1 MHNNSST
8 KERSI
13 NNMKTAALLYVR
25 NDNYKEDERVIVCL
39 KSMLDT
45 FDEVFLLDWNS
56 PKDKNP
62 LLWEIEDR
70 LPKTGRLKHIVIPPD
85 AAKVLTNND
94 PNAQACTQVI
104 STNLML
110 RRCDA
115 DWIVATTIDI
125 IAPNKDK
132 FQEFLSKANKNTFYT
147 VSRRDFEIEELEKHG
162 FEDWKSYRD
171 ILDSTSQE
179 RRFPA
184 MVTPNDKYSLINC
197 CGDFQ
202 LAHRNVWNTIKGFE
216 EQMIYACFQDT
227 NIQKKA
233 VLNGFDLQAVYDLPL
248 YHMSHKGMGNDGSS
262 PSKQTYNDAWDWVE
276 FFEESQNTDNWGFV
290 NVEIEFEIV

>member
-1 MHNNSST
+1 
-8 KERSI
+8 
-13 NNMKTAALLYVR
+13 MKTAALLYVR

-39 KSMLDT
+39 SSMLET
-45 FDEVFLLDWNS
+45 FDEVILLDWNS
-56 PKDKNP
+56 PEDKGP
-62 LLWEIEDR
+62 LLWDIQNK
-70 LPKTGRLKHIVIPPD
+70 LPKTGKLKHMVIPPD
-85 AAKVLTNND
+85 AAKMLTNHD

-132 FQEFLSKANKNTFYT
+132 FYEFLSKANKDTFYT
-147 VSRRDFEIEELEKHG
+147 ISRRDFEIEELEKHG
-162 FEDWKSYRD
+162 FENWKTYRD
-171 ILDSTSQE
+171 HLDETSSE

-184 MVTPNDKYSLINC
+184 MVTPNDRYSLINC

-202 LAHRNVWNTIKGFE
+202 LAHRDVWNTIKGFE
-216 EQMIYACFQDT
+216 EKMIYACFQDT

-233 VLNGFDLQAVYDLPL
+233 VLNGFGLKAVFDLPL
-248 YHMSHKGMGNDGSS
+248 YHMSHKGMSNDGSS
-262 PSKQTYNDAWDWVE
+262 PSKQYYNNAWEWVE
-276 FFEESQNTDNWGFV
+276 WFEETQNTDAWGFSDI
-290 NVEIEFEIV
+290 EIEYELI

>member
-1 MHNNSST
+1 
-8 KERSI
+8 
-13 NNMKTAALLYVR
+13 MKTAALLYVR

-62 LLWEIEDR
+62 LLWEIEHK
-70 LPKTGRLKHIVIPPD
+70 LPKTGRLKHIIIPPD

-94 PNAQACTQVI
+94 PNAQACTQVTA
-104 STNLML
+104 TNLML
-110 RRCDA
+110 RSCDA